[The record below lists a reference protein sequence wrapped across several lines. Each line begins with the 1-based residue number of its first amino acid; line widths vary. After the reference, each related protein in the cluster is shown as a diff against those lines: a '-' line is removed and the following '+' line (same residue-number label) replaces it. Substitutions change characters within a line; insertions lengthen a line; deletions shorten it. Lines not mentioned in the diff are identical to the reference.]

1 MIFKPTNFI
10 TKRKSFPPNPQIKG
24 KMREARI
31 DRKMNMKRT
40 KAVNWQE
47 NEQIINE
54 LEQTKERR
62 NKET

>member
-1 MIFKPTNFI
+1 M
-10 TKRKSFPPNPQIKG
+10 SFPPNPQIKV